1 MKLKV
6 LMTFCVASLALSACG
21 GAATQTAANKA
32 GNAVNTVANT
42 VSPNSNA
49 NSTVASANKE
59 PEAEGDVLKIDEAG
73 IMMIV
78 PKGFKYSKDGEDTV
92 VKTEDEG
99 VDIRFTVPQDGDYN
113 AVVSDAAE
121 EIDAYLNEIK
131 IEDKGSKT
139 TVNGMEATEMS
150 GSAKDEDGE
159 TVLWSL
165 TVINAPKKPVLA
177 NIYAEKTSLEKN
189 AAAVKSFLESVK
201 KQ

>member
-6 LMTFCVASLALSACG
+6 LMTLCVASLAVSACG

-42 VSPNSNA
+42 VNTTSNA

-59 PEAEGDVLKIDEAG
+59 AEMEGDVLKIDEAG
-73 IMMIV
+73 IMMTV

-99 VDIRFTVPQDGDYN
+99 VDIRFTVPKDGDYN

-121 EIDAYLNEIK
+121 EIDAYLNDIK

-150 GSAKDEDGE
+150 GTAKDEDGE

-165 TVINAPKKPVLA
+165 TIINAPKKPVLA